1 VPELPEVETIV
12 RDLRPQLAGRRIES
26 VQLTRDPAI
35 RKRLVRYPNPTKF
48 IRNLRGRT
56 IRSVERRGKYL
67 VMPLD
72 RGVAPRDGRSGPRP
86 TRVAR
91 DVPDERLRG
100 SANGAFETSGER
112 LVVHLGMTG
121 HLRVWEPEETPVK
134 HTHFRALLDSGLE
147 LRYDDPRQFGRL
159 LLGTQDELVAGR
171 AFPARLGPEP
181 IHGDLTE
188 AEFDSIV
195 TSRRRP
201 IKSALLDQSFL
212 AGVGNIYADEA
223 CFRAG
228 IRPSRWTHRLT
239 ARERRALYSAIQEV
253 LENGIAARGS
263 SIINYVDAF
272 GVRGGNQEKLLV
284 YGRSGEPCLKCGTPL
299 QGTRLAGRGTVYCR
313 KCQR

>member
-1 VPELPEVETIV
+1 MPELPEVETIV

-26 VQLTRDPAI
+26 VQLTRDRAI
-35 RKRLVRYPNPTKF
+35 RARVVRFPSATKF
-48 IRNLRGRT
+48 ARSLRGRT
-56 IRSVERRGKYL
+56 IKSIERRGKYI
-67 VMPLD
+67 VMPLETI
-72 RGVAPRDGRSGPRP
+72 PDGTFG
-86 TRVAR
+86 
-91 DVPDERLRG
+91 
-100 SANGAFETSGER
+100 ANGALEASGDR
-112 LVVHLGMTG
+112 MIVHLGMTG

-159 LLGTQDELVAGR
+159 VVGSLDELIAAR

-188 AEFDSIV
+188 LEFERLV
-195 TSRRRP
+195 KARRRP
-201 IKSALLDQSFL
+201 VKSALLDQSFL

-239 ARERRALYSAIQEV
+239 VRERRALYAAIQEV
-253 LENGIAARGS
+253 LENSIAARGS

-272 GVRGGNQEKLLV
+272 GVRGNNQEQLLV
-284 YGRSGEPCLKCGTPL
+284 YGRSGEPCLRCGTPL

-313 KCQR
+313 KCQH

>member
-1 VPELPEVETIV
+1 MPELPEVETIA

-35 RKRLVRYPNPTKF
+35 RRRLVRYPNPTRF
-48 IRNLRGRT
+48 VRSLRGRT

-72 RGVAPRDGRSGPRP
+72 ND
-86 TRVAR
+86 
-91 DVPDERLRG
+91 
-100 SANGAFETSGER
+100 GER

-159 LLGTQDELVAGR
+159 LLGTQEDLVAGR
-171 AFPARLGPEP
+171 AFPAKLGPEP

-188 AEFDSIV
+188 AQFDKIV
-195 TSRRRP
+195 KSRRRP

-239 ARERRALYSAIQEV
+239 ARERRALYSSIQEV
-253 LENGIAARGS
+253 LENSIAARGS

-272 GVRGGNQEKLLV
+272 GLRGSNQEKLLV
-284 YGRSGEPCLKCGTPL
+284 YGRSGEPCVKCGTPL
-299 QGTRLAGRGTVYCR
+299 QGSRLAGRSTVYCR

>member
-12 RDLRPQLAGRRIES
+12 QDLRPQLAGRRIES

-35 RKRLVRYPNPTKF
+35 RGRLVRYPKATTF
-48 IRNLRGRT
+48 IRRLRGRT

-72 RGVAPRDGRSGPRP
+72 KD
-86 TRVAR
+86 
-91 DVPDERLRG
+91 
-100 SANGAFETSGER
+100 GER

-121 HLRVWEPEETPVK
+121 HLRVWEPEEAPVK

-159 LLGTQDELVAGR
+159 LLGTQEALIAGR

-188 AEFDSIV
+188 AEFDRIV
-195 TSRRRP
+195 KSRRRP
-201 IKSALLDQSFL
+201 IKAALLDQSFL

-239 ARERRALYSAIQEV
+239 GRERRALYSAIQEV
-253 LENGIAARGS
+253 LENSIAARGS

-272 GVRGGNQEKLLV
+272 GLRGTNQEKLLV
-284 YGRSGEPCLKCGTPL
+284 YGRSGEPCIKCGTPL

>member
-1 VPELPEVETIV
+1 
-12 RDLRPQLAGRRIES
+12 
-26 VQLTRDPAI
+26 
-35 RKRLVRYPNPTKF
+35 
-48 IRNLRGRT
+48 
-56 IRSVERRGKYL
+56 
-67 VMPLD
+67 MPLD
-72 RGVAPRDGRSGPRP
+72 DDGQ
-86 TRVAR
+86 
-91 DVPDERLRG
+91 
-100 SANGAFETSGER
+100 R

-159 LLGTQDELVAGR
+159 LLGTQEELVAAR
-171 AFPARLGPEP
+171 AFPAKLGPEP
-181 IHGDLTE
+181 IRGDLTE
-188 AEFDSIV
+188 AEFERIV
-195 TSRRRP
+195 KSRRRP

-253 LENGIAARGS
+253 LENSIAARGS
-263 SIINYVDAF
+263 SIINYVDAY

-284 YGRSGEPCLKCGTPL
+284 YGRSGEPCVTCGTPL

>member
-1 VPELPEVETIV
+1 MPELPEVETIV
-12 RDLRPQLAGRRIES
+12 NDLRPQLAGRRIES
-26 VQLTRDPAI
+26 VILTRDPAI
-35 RKRLVRYPNPTKF
+35 RRRLVRYPSATKF
-48 IRNLRGRT
+48 VRRLRGRT
-56 IRSVERRGKYL
+56 IKAVERRGKYI

-72 RGVAPRDGRSGPRP
+72 PPAAAKNSNRGV
-86 TRVAR
+86 
-91 DVPDERLRG
+91 
-100 SANGAFETSGER
+100 ETSGER
-112 LVVHLGMTG
+112 VIVHLGMTG

-159 LLGTQDELVAGR
+159 VVGSLDELIAAR

-188 AEFDSIV
+188 AEFERLV
-195 TSRRRP
+195 KARRRP
-201 IKSALLDQSFL
+201 VKSALLDQSFL

-239 ARERRALYSAIQEV
+239 VRERRALYAAIQDV
-253 LENGIAARGS
+253 LENSIAARGS
-263 SIINYVDAF
+263 SIINYVDGF
-272 GVRGGNQEKLLV
+272 GLRGSNQENLLV

>member
-1 VPELPEVETIV
+1 MPELPEVETIV

-35 RKRLVRYPNPTKF
+35 RGRLVRYPNATKF
-48 IRNLRGRT
+48 VRGLRGRT
-56 IRSVERRGKYL
+56 IKSVERRGKYL
-67 VMPLD
+67 VLPLD
-72 RGVAPRDGRSGPRP
+72 Q
-86 TRVAR
+86 
-91 DVPDERLRG
+91 
-100 SANGAFETSGER
+100 NGQRFI
-112 LVVHLGMTG
+112 VHLGMTG
-121 HLRVWEPEETPVK
+121 HLRVWEPEEAPVK

-159 LLGTQDELVAGR
+159 LLGTQEELVAGR

-188 AEFDSIV
+188 AEFDKIV
-195 TSRRRP
+195 KSRRRP

-239 ARERRALYSAIQEV
+239 ARERRGLYSAIQEV
-253 LENGIAARGS
+253 LENSIAARGS
-263 SIINYVDAF
+263 SVINYVDAF
-272 GVRGGNQEKLLV
+272 GLRGTNQEKLLV
-284 YGRSGEPCLKCGTPL
+284 YGRRGEPCVKCGTPL

>member
-1 VPELPEVETIV
+1 MPELPEVETVV
-12 RDLRPQLAGRRIES
+12 RDLRPQLSGRRITS

-35 RKRLVRYPNPTKF
+35 RGRLIRYPTPRQFVQRLK
-48 IRNLRGRT
+48 GRT
-56 IRSVERRGKYL
+56 INSVERRGKYI

-72 RGVAPRDGRSGPRP
+72 QD
-86 TRVAR
+86 
-91 DVPDERLRG
+91 
-100 SANGAFETSGER
+100 GER
-112 LVVHLGMTG
+112 LVIHLGMTG
-121 HLRVWEPEETPVK
+121 HLRVWEPEEAPVK
-134 HTHFRALLDSGLE
+134 HTHLRVLLDSGLE
-147 LRYDDPRQFGRL
+147 LRYDDQRQFGRL
-159 LLGTQDELVAGR
+159 LLGKQEELVAAR

-188 AEFDSIV
+188 AEFERLIRG
-195 TSRRRP
+195 RRRP
-201 IKSALLDQSFL
+201 VKSALLDQSFL

-239 ARERRALYSAIQEV
+239 VRERRALYSAIQEV
-253 LENGIAARGS
+253 LENSIAARGS

-272 GVRGGNQEKLLV
+272 GLRGSNQEQLLV
-284 YGRSGEPCLKCGTPL
+284 YGRSGEPCLRCGTPL

>member
-12 RDLRPQLAGRRIES
+12 TDLRPQLAGRRIES

-35 RKRLVRYPNPTKF
+35 RGRLVRYPNATTF
-48 IRNLRGRT
+48 IRRLRGRT

-72 RGVAPRDGRSGPRP
+72 ND
-86 TRVAR
+86 
-91 DVPDERLRG
+91 
-100 SANGAFETSGER
+100 GER

-121 HLRVWEPEETPVK
+121 HLRVWEPEETAVK

-159 LLGTQDELVAGR
+159 LLGTQEALIAGR

-188 AEFDSIV
+188 AEFDRIV
-195 TSRRRP
+195 KSRRRP

-239 ARERRALYSAIQEV
+239 GRERRALYSSIQEV
-253 LENGIAARGS
+253 LENSIAARGS

-272 GVRGGNQEKLLV
+272 GLRGSNQEKLLV
-284 YGRSGEPCLKCGTPL
+284 YGRSGEPCIKCGTPL

>member
-1 VPELPEVETIV
+1 MPELPEVETVV

-26 VQLTRDPAI
+26 LQLTRDPAI
-35 RKRLVRYPNPTKF
+35 RARVVRYPSAAKF
-48 IRNLRGRT
+48 VRRLRGRV
-56 IRSVERRGKYL
+56 IKNVQRRGKYI

-72 RGVAPRDGRSGPRP
+72 PVGAPR
-86 TRVAR
+86 
-91 DVPDERLRG
+91 
-100 SANGAFETSGER
+100 NGASATDQ
-112 LVVHLGMTG
+112 VIVHLGMTG

-159 LLGTQDELVAGR
+159 VLGSMDELIAAH
-171 AFPARLGPEP
+171 AFPKRLGPEP
-181 IHGDLTE
+181 IYGDLTE
-188 AEFDSIV
+188 AEFEKLV
-195 TSRRRP
+195 KARHRP
-201 IKSALLDQSFL
+201 VKSALLDQSFL

-239 ARERRALYSAIQEV
+239 VRERRALYAAIQDV
-253 LENGIAARGS
+253 LENSIAARGS
-263 SIINYVDAF
+263 SIINYVDGF
-272 GVRGGNQEKLLV
+272 GLRGSNQEKLLV

-313 KCQR
+313 KCQH

>member
-1 VPELPEVETIV
+1 MPELPEVETIV
-12 RDLRPQLAGRRIES
+12 QDLRPQLAGRRIES

-35 RKRLVRYPNPTKF
+35 RGRLVRYPKATTF
-48 IRNLRGRT
+48 IRRLRGRT

-72 RGVAPRDGRSGPRP
+72 KD
-86 TRVAR
+86 
-91 DVPDERLRG
+91 
-100 SANGAFETSGER
+100 GER

-121 HLRVWEPEETPVK
+121 HLRVWEPEEAPVK

-159 LLGTQDELVAGR
+159 LLGTQEALIAGR

-188 AEFDSIV
+188 AEFDRIV
-195 TSRRRP
+195 KSRRRP

-239 ARERRALYSAIQEV
+239 GRERRALYSAIQEV
-253 LENGIAARGS
+253 LENSIAARGS

-272 GVRGGNQEKLLV
+272 GLRGTNQEKLLV
-284 YGRSGEPCLKCGTPL
+284 YGRSGEPCIKCGTPL

>member
-1 VPELPEVETIV
+1 MPELPEVETIA

-35 RKRLVRYPNPTKF
+35 RRRLVRYPNPTRF
-48 IRNLRGRT
+48 LRSLRGRT

-67 VMPLD
+67 VLPLD
-72 RGVAPRDGRSGPRP
+72 KD
-86 TRVAR
+86 
-91 DVPDERLRG
+91 
-100 SANGAFETSGER
+100 GER

-121 HLRVWEPEETPVK
+121 HLRVWEPEEAPVK

-159 LLGTQDELVAGR
+159 LLGTQEDLVAGR
-171 AFPARLGPEP
+171 AFPAKLGPEP

-188 AEFDSIV
+188 AQFDKIV
-195 TSRRRP
+195 KSRRRP

-239 ARERRALYSAIQEV
+239 ARERRALYSSIQEV
-253 LENGIAARGS
+253 LENSIAARGS

-272 GVRGGNQEKLLV
+272 GLRGSNQEKLLV
-284 YGRSGEPCLKCGTPL
+284 YGRSGEPCVKCGTPL
-299 QGTRLAGRGTVYCR
+299 QGSRLAGRSTVYCR

>member
-1 VPELPEVETIV
+1 VPELPEVETVV
-12 RDLRPQLAGRRIES
+12 RDLRPQLSGRRITS

-35 RKRLVRYPNPTKF
+35 RGRLVRYPSARQFVQRLT
-48 IRNLRGRT
+48 GRT
-56 IRSVERRGKYL
+56 IRTVERRGKYI

-72 RGVAPRDGRSGPRP
+72 QD
-86 TRVAR
+86 
-91 DVPDERLRG
+91 
-100 SANGAFETSGER
+100 GER

-121 HLRVWEPEETPVK
+121 HLRVWEPEEAPVK
-134 HTHFRALLDSGLE
+134 HTHVRVRLDTGLE
-147 LRYDDPRQFGRL
+147 LRYDDQRQFGRL
-159 LLGTQDELVAGR
+159 LLGKQEELVAAR

-188 AEFDSIV
+188 AEFERLIRA
-195 TSRRRP
+195 RRRP
-201 IKSALLDQSFL
+201 VKSALLDQSFL

-239 ARERRALYSAIQEV
+239 VRERRALYSSIQEV
-253 LENGIAARGS
+253 LENSIAARGS

-272 GVRGGNQEKLLV
+272 GLRGSNQEKLLV
-284 YGRSGEPCLKCGTPL
+284 YGRAGEPCLRCGTPL

>member
-1 VPELPEVETIV
+1 MPELPEVETV
-12 RDLRPQLAGRRIES
+12 ARDLRPQLSGRRIES

-35 RKRLVRYPNPTKF
+35 RGRLVRYPNPTWF
-48 IRNLRGRT
+48 VRRLRGRT

-72 RGVAPRDGRSGPRP
+72 D
-86 TRVAR
+86 
-91 DVPDERLRG
+91 D
-100 SANGAFETSGER
+100 GER

-121 HLRVWEPEETPVK
+121 HLRLWEPEEAAVK

-188 AEFDSIV
+188 AEFDKIV
-195 TSRRRP
+195 KSRRRP
-201 IKSALLDQSFL
+201 IKSALLDQTFL

-253 LENGIAARGS
+253 LENSIAARGS

-272 GVRGGNQEKLLV
+272 GVRGTNQERLLV

>member
-1 VPELPEVETIV
+1 LPELPEVETIAS
-12 RDLRPQLAGRRIES
+12 DLRPQLSGRRIEL
-26 VQLTRDPAI
+26 VQLSRDPAI
-35 RKRLVRYPNPTKF
+35 RRRLVRYPTATKF
-48 IRNLRGRT
+48 VGSLRGRT
-56 IRSVERRGKYL
+56 IKSVERRGKYL
-67 VMPLD
+67 VMPLNH
-72 RGVAPRDGRSGPRP
+72 DGQR
-86 TRVAR
+86 
-91 DVPDERLRG
+91 
-100 SANGAFETSGER
+100 F
-112 LVVHLGMTG
+112 VVHLGMTG

-159 LLGTQDELVAGR
+159 LLGTQEELVAAR
-171 AFPARLGPEP
+171 AFPAKLGPEP

-188 AEFDSIV
+188 ADFDRIV
-195 TSRRRP
+195 KSRRRP

-239 ARERRALYSAIQEV
+239 PRERRALYSAVQEV
-253 LENGIAARGS
+253 LENSIAARGS
-263 SIINYVDAF
+263 SIINYVDGF

-284 YGRSGEPCLKCGTPL
+284 YGRSGEPCVTCGTPL

>member
-1 VPELPEVETIV
+1 MPELPEVETIV
-12 RDLRPQLAGRRIES
+12 NDLRPQLVGRRFES
-26 VQLTRDPAI
+26 LHLTRDPAI
-35 RKRLVRYPNPTKF
+35 RARLVRYPSANTF
-48 IRNLRGRT
+48 IRRLRGRT
-56 IRSVERRGKYL
+56 IKTVERRGKYI

-72 RGVAPRDGRSGPRP
+72 AAAGGRTTLHANRGVNG
-86 TRVAR
+86 
-91 DVPDERLRG
+91 PDER
-100 SANGAFETSGER
+100 
-112 LVVHLGMTG
+112 VIVHLGMTG
-121 HLRVWEPEETPVK
+121 HLRVWEPEEAPVK

-159 LLGTQDELVAGR
+159 LVGSMDELIAAR

-188 AEFDSIV
+188 AEFERLIRA
-195 TSRRRP
+195 RRRP
-201 IKSALLDQSFL
+201 VKSALLDQSFL

-239 ARERRALYSAIQEV
+239 VRERRALYEAIQHV
-253 LENGIAARGS
+253 LENSIAARGS
-263 SIINYVDAF
+263 SIINYVDGF
-272 GVRGGNQEKLLV
+272 GLRGGNQEKLLV
-284 YGRSGEPCLKCGTPL
+284 YGRSGEPCLRCGTPL

>member
-1 VPELPEVETIV
+1 MPELPEVETIV

-35 RKRLVRYPNPTKF
+35 RGRLVRYPNATKF
-48 IRNLRGRT
+48 VRGLRGRT
-56 IRSVERRGKYL
+56 IKSVERRGKYL
-67 VMPLD
+67 VLPLD
-72 RGVAPRDGRSGPRP
+72 Q
-86 TRVAR
+86 
-91 DVPDERLRG
+91 
-100 SANGAFETSGER
+100 NGQRFI
-112 LVVHLGMTG
+112 VHLGMTG
-121 HLRVWEPEETPVK
+121 HLRVWEPEEAPVK

-159 LLGTQDELVAGR
+159 LLGTQEELVAGR

-188 AEFDSIV
+188 AEFDKIV
-195 TSRRRP
+195 KSRRRP

-253 LENGIAARGS
+253 LENSIAARGS

-272 GVRGGNQEKLLV
+272 GIRGTNQEKLLV
-284 YGRSGEPCLKCGTPL
+284 YGRSGEPCVKCGTPL

-313 KCQR
+313 RCQR

>member
-1 VPELPEVETIV
+1 MPELPEVETIV

-35 RKRLVRYPNPTKF
+35 RKRLVRYPNPTTF

-72 RGVAPRDGRSGPRP
+72 HD
-86 TRVAR
+86 
-91 DVPDERLRG
+91 
-100 SANGAFETSGER
+100 GER

-195 TSRRRP
+195 KSRRRP

-263 SIINYVDAF
+263 SIIDYVDAF

-284 YGRSGEPCLKCGTPL
+284 YGRSGEPCVKCGTPL

>member
-1 VPELPEVETIV
+1 MPELPEVETVV
-12 RDLRPQLAGRRIES
+12 RDLRPQLAGRRIET

-35 RKRLVRYPNPTKF
+35 RKRLVRYPNPTRF
-48 IRNLRGRT
+48 VRRLRGRT

-72 RGVAPRDGRSGPRP
+72 HD
-86 TRVAR
+86 
-91 DVPDERLRG
+91 
-100 SANGAFETSGER
+100 GER
-112 LVVHLGMTG
+112 LVIHLGMTG

-159 LLGTQDELVAGR
+159 LLGTQDELVAGH
-171 AFPARLGPEP
+171 AFPAKLGPEP

-188 AEFDSIV
+188 AEFDKIV
-195 TSRRRP
+195 KSRRRP

-239 ARERRALYSAIQEV
+239 ARERRALYGAIQEV
-253 LENGIAARGS
+253 LENSIAARGS
-263 SIINYVDAF
+263 SVINYVDAY
-272 GVRGGNQEKLLV
+272 GLRGSNQEKLLV
-284 YGRSGEPCLKCGTPL
+284 YGRSGEPCVKCGTPL

>member
-1 VPELPEVETIV
+1 MPELPEVETIV

-48 IRNLRGRT
+48 VRHLRRRT

-72 RGVAPRDGRSGPRP
+72 D
-86 TRVAR
+86 
-91 DVPDERLRG
+91 
-100 SANGAFETSGER
+100 NGER

-121 HLRVWEPEETPVK
+121 HLRVWEPEEAPVK

-159 LLGTQDELVAGR
+159 LLGTQEELVASR

-181 IHGDLTE
+181 IHGDLTQ
-188 AEFDSIV
+188 AEFDKIV
-195 TSRRRP
+195 KSRRRP

-239 ARERRALYSAIQEV
+239 GRERRALYGAIQEV
-253 LENGIAARGS
+253 LEDSIAARGS
-263 SIINYVDAF
+263 SVINYVDAF
-272 GVRGGNQEKLLV
+272 GLRGTNQEKLLV
-284 YGRSGEPCLKCGTPL
+284 YGRSGEPCVKCGTPL

-313 KCQR
+313 TCQR